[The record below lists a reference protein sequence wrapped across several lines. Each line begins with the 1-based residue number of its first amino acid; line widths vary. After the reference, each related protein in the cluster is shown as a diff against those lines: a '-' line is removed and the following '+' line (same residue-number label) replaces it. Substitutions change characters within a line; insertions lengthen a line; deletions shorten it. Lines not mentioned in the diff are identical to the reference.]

1 MTLFIVVPNV
11 TGYGNM
17 AAYKETMELIQRYHN
32 SIDMEQLDAIL
43 TFASYHPAP
52 LKVNL

>member
-1 MTLFIVVPNV
+1 MTLIIAVPLV

-17 AAYKETMELIQRYHN
+17 AAYKETMELIQRYHE
-32 SIDMEQLDAIL
+32 DMDQLGLDAIL

-52 LKVNL
+52 LKVI